1 MAVVYPTYP
10 VTTLAQAE
18 DMIIF
23 TGNQIHDIM
32 NADATSVIEAEDGA
46 IPSIRKAFVDNMYF
60 KPPQDWVSSTQV
72 TDPLQLKQFTDGGW
86 YFAPTATASTPV
98 TLGTTPIGDTN
109 WKPWNKDQA
118 AVYQHAKRLAA
129 EAGYNIVSGSFYFGG
144 TLDSVDDVLFYEGDG
159 KYYSW
164 TGSFPKVVAAGSTP
178 ATSGGVGAG
187 AWVDRTDD
195 SLRDELEPRI
205 ETSEKNIEDLEE
217 RLLGVGAKIYRGSNG
232 QYVQNGD
239 VVPAETTHLRVL
251 INGKVEDVAMSPVAN
266 GTVSLITEIGAT
278 IGLLSVGFTK
288 ASIPTNRFFAN
299 SVNDMLIGK
308 PVGGNAGDVS
318 HYAGQVWIT
327 NSYHEGGS
335 VGGSEYIITSDVT
348 GVDEIG
354 EFTIG
359 DFFAVFHKTPNSS
372 FQFGAKNY
380 RNYPTYDSSD
390 NIQAYADYCGKKLIT
405 QNETFGIFRITKS
418 IYISQPIIC
427 DPSYSQSNPHY
438 DTVQL
443 LADNTTGFTMLKP
456 RDSLSTTGPHRLPRI
471 KNINFDSVQYRTHDA
486 IRGRGYSTSLE
497 GIRANRMRRFFCGS
511 GVSIEFKDCYVLD
524 SDVGCELLQMSSSG
538 NPPSTQ
544 WKFSGQCTFHS
555 NRIGVLFSKDAFADN
570 ESSEYDSFITTTRYY
585 QRHPSFYNTV
595 FEKNTEYG
603 LLSTDVQLFGASF
616 YNTWTE
622 SNGINGVKTRGTH
635 SRLTVI
641 NNRYETDTWDVDE
654 NSTSGGKYEVNG
666 ATLTTTRVSTWV
678 RRNNALQ
685 MQTIQLLFKKTGTT
699 QGSHYTQ
706 VNRARNNEDDALIG
720 FATLHDYPASA
731 GDNAGEIR
739 FEINPYPKDGT
750 VIRPKFAFAD
760 VHVVSDKN
768 TKAWVREQH
777 YVDRYSSTNV
787 TNNCKWTNMF
797 FAVVDKDG
805 KHALPDWIFITL
817 TYDPA
822 QEELENGLQGS
833 HAPFVTDE
841 ELNDA
846 TSNINTVNKYALK
859 RN

>member
-1 MAVVYPTYP
+1 MTVRNIKKNLAGAEDLLHGIGVETQSRGGAFYDMHKLDTYVPTYD
-10 VTTLAQAE
+10 VTEMQRSSLTFMRLYGTDTAYT
-18 DMIIF
+18 DYRRNP
-23 TGNQIHDIM
+23 TGTI
-32 NADATSVIEAEDGA
+32 G
-46 IPSIRKAFVDNMYF
+46 IPSELGGVWEPIR
-60 KPPQDWVSSTQV
+60 SSEL
-72 TDPLQLKQFTDGGW
+72 PICGNFTYGAYVFSSDC
-86 YFAPTATASTPV
+86 V
-98 TLGTTPIGDTN
+98 
-109 WKPWNKDQA
+109 
-118 AVYQHAKRLAA
+118 V
-129 EAGYNIVSGSFYFGG
+129 GYNNSFMQWKGA
-144 TLDSVDDVLFYEGDG
+144 L
-159 KYYSW
+159 
-164 TGSFPKVVAAGSTP
+164 PKVVPAGSTP
-178 ATSGGVGAG
+178 ASTGGIDSG
-187 AWVDRTDD
+187 AWV
-195 SLRDELEPRI
+195 
-205 ETSEKNIEDLEE
+205 
-217 RLLGVGAKIYRGSNG
+217 
-232 QYVQNGD
+232 
-239 VVPAETTHLRVL
+239 
-251 INGKVEDVAMSPVAN
+251 VA
-266 GTVSLITEIGAT
+266 
-278 IGLLSVGFTK
+278 VGF
-288 ASIPTNRFFAN
+288 IPTNIFFAN

-327 NSYHEGGS
+327 NSYHEGDS

-380 RNYPTYDSSD
+380 RDYPTYDSSD

-427 DPSYSQSNPHY
+427 DPSYSQSNPAY

-471 KNINFDSVQYRTHDA
+471 KNINFDSVQYRIHDA

-641 NNRYETDTWDVDE
+641 NNRYESDTWDVDE
-654 NSTSGGKYEVNG
+654 NSTSGGKYEVDG

-706 VNRARNNEDDALIG
+706 VNRARNNEDKALIG
-720 FATLHDYPASA
+720 FATLYDYPASA
-731 GDNAGEIR
+731 GDHAGEIR
-739 FEINPYPKDGT
+739 FEINPYPNDGT

-768 TKAWVREQH
+768 TRAWVREQH
-777 YVDRYSSTNV
+777 YEDRYSSTNV

-805 KHALPDWIFITL
+805 NHALPDWIFITL

-822 QEELENGLQGS
+822 QEEKENGLQGS
-833 HAPFVTDE
+833 HAPFVTNE
-841 ELNDA
+841 KLNDA

-859 RN
+859 RVWNTSRLIYVYAAGSNPSDVWTDSSTGGGNTINTPS